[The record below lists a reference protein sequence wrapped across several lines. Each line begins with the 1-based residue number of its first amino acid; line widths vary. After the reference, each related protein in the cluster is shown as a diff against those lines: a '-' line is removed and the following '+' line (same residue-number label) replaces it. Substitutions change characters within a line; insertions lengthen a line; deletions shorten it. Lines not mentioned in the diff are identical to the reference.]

1 MKFKVTPIVIA
12 ASLSALCSSC
22 DKDNDD
28 APSYSVPDTYTFD
41 NVENKESV
49 ARISM
54 WAGYT
59 GMLGKSNTRQLS
71 QDTINYQWNNT
82 NSAFTAE
89 VASNIPYDFTALN
102 KLPFNLA
109 GATADAALFKAL
121 ADSMVKISKFY
132 TATASKG
139 VPGKIGSRLFNHTG
153 LEFNQAVAK
162 GLMGSL
168 SMSNIVTLFNKIPKD
183 DNSTVVAGQGTAMQ
197 HDWDLA
203 FGYLG
208 IPKNYDSS
216 VAYASTTVDRPL
228 GLGGYLRER
237 GRYIQAGGRIFEAF
251 RKGRAAIDAK
261 DYKTRDAAMA
271 TILEY
276 VEKLVAAAAYTYV
289 TNPQT
294 QTKLDDKF
302 HGLSE
307 GYGFILALKY
317 RPANSKLTAAN
328 YQTLLEIMNTD
339 FWVLNDDASN
349 TKLKQAQAILTAAYG
364 QLQP

>member
-1 MKFKVTPIVIA
+1 MKFKVTPILIA
-12 ASLSALCSSC
+12 ASLSALFSSC
-22 DKDNDD
+22 DKDDD
-28 APSYSVPDTYTFD
+28 TPSYTVPDTYAFD

-54 WAGYT
+54 WVGFT
-59 GMLGKSNTRQLS
+59 GMLGKSNTRELS
-71 QDTINYQWNNT
+71 QDTINFLWNNT

-89 VASNIPYDFTALN
+89 VANNIPYNYTALN
-102 KLPFNLA
+102 TLSFNLA
-109 GATADAALFKAL
+109 GKTTDATLFKAL

-132 TATASKG
+132 KATASRG
-139 VPGKIGSRLFNHTG
+139 VPGKIGTTRLFNQTG

-168 SMSNIVTLFNKIPKD
+168 TMSNIITLLNKIPND

-203 FGYLG
+203 FGYMG
-208 IPKNYDSS
+208 IPKDYDSS

-228 GLGGYLRER
+228 CLGGYLRER

-251 RKGRAAIDAK
+251 RKGRAAINAK
-261 DYKTRDAAMA
+261 DYKTRDAAIA

-276 VEKLVAAAAYTYV
+276 VEKLVAAAAYAYV

-294 QTKLDDKF
+294 QTKLDEKF

-328 YQTLLEIMNTD
+328 YQTLLDIMNTD
-339 FWVLNDDASN
+339 FYVLNDDASN